1 MKSLCK
7 QNYLPPSLLL
17 SRSLPVQSISGLTS
31 SFLPTVTAIRFKF
44 LWALGCQAKE
54 HLPKSWYPLHAV
66 SPSLQEGE
74 SVTGW
79 LEAKILRGAGKM
91 GANIE
96 AGTSGLSTPLCCASP
111 LPSFCSHPSLVKLS
125 FGAHLPL
132 LDVPILPLVIKYPLR
147 DGKESE

>member
-1 MKSLCK
+1 MKPLCK
-7 QNYLPPSLLL
+7 QNYLPPPSLL
-17 SRSLPVQSISGLTS
+17 SRFLPVQSISGLTS

-66 SPSLQEGE
+66 PPSLQEGE

-96 AGTSGLSTPLCCASP
+96 AGTSGLSTPLCCATPCHLSGHTP
-111 LPSFCSHPSLVKLS
+111 LRSSCLLELICLS
-125 FGAHLPL
+125 WMCPF
-132 LDVPILPLVIKYPLR
+132 YPL
-147 DGKESE
+147 